1 MQTRRAVLA
10 TLDAA
15 RASTLKA
22 LLAEAGYAAAAMAS
36 SAPEAFDAVRAVEPD
51 LLLADGILPG
61 GDGEWLAERVL
72 TAGLNRYPDVALM
85 FPAGFRLPDADR
97 LRALGVER
105 LEEPVSQT
113 GLTSALNRFAG
124 RAGTL
129 PPAKAAKLADV
140 LARLGVPPHPGRDM
154 LARATALCW
163 RDRRRL
169 RCLKR
174 DVYPESGRPFGRTGA
189 QAERAMRH
197 VIQAAWRTGD
207 MAEQQR
213 LFGDTIDERRGHPTS
228 SEMIAQLSDILRWEG
243 RP

>member
-1 MQTRRAVLA
+1 MTDLPVRFPRDPFCRAGSRLML
-10 TLDAA
+10 TLD
-15 RASTLKA
+15 
-22 LLAEAGYAAAAMAS
+22 EAGAC
-36 SAPEAFDAVRAVEPD
+36 F
-51 LLLADGILPG
+51 L
-61 GDGEWLAERVL
+61 
-72 TAGLNRYPDVALM
+72 
-85 FPAGFRLPDADR
+85 
-97 LRALGVER
+97 
-105 LEEPVSQT
+105 
-113 GLTSALNRFAG
+113 GLT
-124 RAGTL
+124 
-129 PPAKAAKLADV
+129 PD
-140 LARLGVPPHPGRDM
+140 GVQPGRDM